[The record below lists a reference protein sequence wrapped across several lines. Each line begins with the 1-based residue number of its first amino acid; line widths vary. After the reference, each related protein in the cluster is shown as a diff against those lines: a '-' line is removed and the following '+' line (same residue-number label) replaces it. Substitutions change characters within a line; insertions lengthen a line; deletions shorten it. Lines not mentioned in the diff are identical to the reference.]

1 MKSEMISLGPFD
13 PSKPPVPYLSIAQ
26 RITTKSVDVG
36 EPLCG
41 LPDRAA
47 TLACRSTSA
56 RRHGG
61 PPLQKINVVRR
72 GVVGKIPFSCFMS
85 DLFVTMNFFH
95 EIDLSFPNL
104 VVRHPAEDH
113 DRPNGM
119 IFLPGH

>member
-1 MKSEMISLGPFD
+1 MTLSGPFN

-26 RITTKSVDVG
+26 KIMTKSVNVG

-41 LPDRAA
+41 PPDRAA

-61 PPLQKINVVRR
+61 PPLQKINVVRQ
-72 GVVGKIPFSCFMS
+72 GVGGKIPFSCFMS

-95 EIDLSFPNL
+95 EIDLSCPNL
-104 VVRHPAEDH
+104 KEGRTAKMRIPPSMQKMD
-113 DRPNGM
+113 DR
-119 IFLPGH
+119 